1 MSNYTSFAGGA
12 PVSVQ
17 AGDIIQVKEAEHQYT
32 SHVSRT
38 NATTLE
44 LTDVAITI
52 TALLAVTKIIW
63 EKSIKSRYIFR

>member
-52 TALLAVTKIIW
+52 TALLAVTKII
-63 EKSIKSRYIFR
+63 